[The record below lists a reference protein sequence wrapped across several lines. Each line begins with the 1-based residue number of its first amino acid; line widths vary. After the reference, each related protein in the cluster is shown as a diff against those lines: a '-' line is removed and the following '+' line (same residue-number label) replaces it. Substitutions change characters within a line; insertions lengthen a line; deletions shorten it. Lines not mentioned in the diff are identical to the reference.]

1 MKKKIPLFILA
12 SLFVLA
18 GCDNSSEDTSTTNP
32 PVPLTLKQ
40 IEENISSTKF
50 NGYTFSDKN
59 NKILNATVSL
69 FKNEVAVV
77 GTASFEEEG
86 ESSFVQY
93 RGFANNKYYDVES
106 FNGKHARI
114 KDIVEE
120 EVDYF
125 ENNYKITKAD
135 AESDFASITYNKDW
149 FVGDVMSFFEEGKN
163 TTFTT
168 NDNNTKVNLSAYG
181 GGTKTMSASLT
192 FDSESQLL
200 GGSVETIDWGKDNF
214 DEETKIPYDKD
225 QKPVSKTTKEATL
238 SLGEITGS
246 DNEISFDISPYFI
259 SSIDDFV
266 VKGYSYGLEDY
277 KAYVGDSLSISDVQF
292 SPSTALNSGDIK
304 IITSSN
310 EEVVKC
316 DNESLNT
323 YKAIAS
329 GYTVITAGIP
339 YTDIYLNKGLDVV
352 VPPLKTIWI
361 SSKNSKIQTGD
372 TFSINVELYPE
383 TIVSSLDVSD
393 FSVDISGD
401 TSALKSNGL
410 SADFKQISF
419 TALAATAKD
428 NPAVIKLVYKG
439 GEINSN
445 SLKINIIEPVIE
457 ADKTWL
463 VGKWTATNTITND
476 YDESITYDTTFEF
489 KADNSG
495 SVVQS
500 VTKIPVDNEASFTYT
515 YDGEKIVF
523 NSWSYDEDM
532 TIKKPTSVVISADK
546 STISISA
553 NCMDNEMDYYTIKM
567 ELKKEVDISW
577 LVGKWNADEDDDY
590 CFATITFKLD
600 FTGEVKFASSGS
612 PIKFTYTYD
621 GSNLIIDLNST
632 IFSFKS
638 HKSLSNTKIVLVFDE
653 EDEGQFTC
661 NFLKQ

>member
-18 GCDNSSEDTSTTNP
+18 GCDNSSEDISTTNP

-69 FKNEVAVV
+69 FKNEVAVT
-77 GTASFEEEG
+77 GIASFEEEG
-86 ESSFVQY
+86 ETSFVQY

-125 ENNYKITKAD
+125 EKNYKITKAE
-135 AESDFASITYNKDW
+135 AESDFASISYNKDW
-149 FVGDVMSFFEEGKN
+149 FVGDVMSLFEEGKN

-168 NDNNTKVNLSAYG
+168 SDNNTKVNLSAYG

-200 GGSVETIDWGKDNF
+200 GGKVETIDWGKDNF
-214 DEETKIPYDKD
+214 DEETKTPYDKD

-246 DNEISFDISPYFI
+246 DNEISFDVSPYFV

-266 VKGYSYGLEDY
+266 VKGYSYGVENY

-383 TIVSSLDVSD
+383 TAVSSLDASN

-410 SADFKQISF
+410 SADLKQISF

-445 SLKINIIEPVIE
+445 SLKINITDPVIE

-463 VGKWTATNTITND
+463 VGKWTATNTITNG
-476 YDESITYDTTFEF
+476 YDESITYGTTFEF
-489 KADNSG
+489 NADNCG

-532 TIKKPTSVVISADK
+532 TIKKPTSIVISADK

-553 NCMDNEMDYYTIKM
+553 SCMDNEMDYYTIKM

-577 LVGKWNADEDDDY
+577 LVGIWNADEDDEY
-590 CFATITFKLD
+590 YSATITFNLD
-600 FTGEVKFASSGS
+600 LTGEVKFTTYGGA
-612 PIKFTYTYD
+612 IKFTYTYD
-621 GSNLIIDLNST
+621 GSNLDIKLNST
-632 IFSFKS
+632 IYSFKS
-638 HKSLSNTKIVLVFDE
+638 QKSLSNTKIVLVFDE

>member
-1 MKKKIPLFILA
+1 MKKKISLFLLA

-18 GCDNSSEDTSTTNP
+18 GCDNTSSSESTTTDIQ
-32 PVPLTLKQ
+32 VPLTLKE
-40 IEENISSTKF
+40 IEENVSSTKF

-59 NKILNATVSL
+59 NKILSAKVSL
-69 FKNEVAVV
+69 FKNEVAVI

-86 ESSFVQY
+86 ESSFIQY

-114 KDIVEE
+114 KDIVED

-125 ENNYKITKAD
+125 ERNYKITKAD
-135 AESDFASITYNKDW
+135 AESDFASISYNKDW
-149 FVGDVMSFFEEGKN
+149 FVGDVMSFFEEGRN
-163 TTFTT
+163 TTFATSE
-168 NDNNTKVNLSAYG
+168 NNTKVSLSAYG

-200 GGSVETIDWGKDNF
+200 GGKVETIDWGKDNF
-214 DEETKIPYDKD
+214 DEETKTPYDKD
-225 QKPVSKTTKEATL
+225 QKPVSTTAKEASL

-246 DNEISFDISPYFI
+246 DEKISFDVSPYFI

-266 VKGYSYGLEDY
+266 VKGYSYGVEDY

-310 EEVVKC
+310 KDVVKC

-329 GYTVITAGIP
+329 GYSVITVGIP
-339 YTDIYLNKGLDVV
+339 YTDIYLNKGIDVV
-352 VPPLKTIWI
+352 VPPLKSIWI

-372 TFSINVELYPE
+372 TFLINVELLPDAS
-383 TIVSSLDVSD
+383 VSNLDASN

-410 SADFKQISF
+410 SADLKQISF

-445 SLKINIIEPVIE
+445 SLKINITEPVVE

-463 VGKWTATNTITND
+463 VGKWKATNTITND
-476 YDESITYDTTFEF
+476 YDESVTFGTTFEF

-515 YDGEKIVF
+515 YDGEKIIF
-523 NSWSYDEDM
+523 DSWSLDEDM
-532 TIKKPTSVVISADK
+532 TFKKPTSVVISSDK
-546 STISISA
+546 STISVTA

-577 LVGKWNADEDDDY
+577 LVGKWNADEFDEYDS
-590 CFATITFKLD
+590 ATITFNLD
-600 FTGEVKFASSGS
+600 FTGEVKFTTYGGQ
-612 PIKFTYTYD
+612 IKFTFTYD
-621 GSNLIIDLNST
+621 GSNLNIKLNST
-632 IFSFKS
+632 IYSFKS
-638 HKSLSNTKIVLVFDE
+638 QKSLSKTKIVLVFDE

-661 NFLKQ
+661 NFSK